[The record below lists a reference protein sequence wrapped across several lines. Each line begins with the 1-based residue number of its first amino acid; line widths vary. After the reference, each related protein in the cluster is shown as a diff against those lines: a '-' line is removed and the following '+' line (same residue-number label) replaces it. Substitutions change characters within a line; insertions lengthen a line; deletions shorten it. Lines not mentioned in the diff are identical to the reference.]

1 MTQITVLNHPLIDH
15 KLATLRDK
23 NTPAWYFRKT
33 LVETAALMSWHC
45 FQHLNTET
53 VAIDTPMEAMQA
65 QKLPELSP
73 AIVSILR
80 AGNGMADALA
90 TVLPEAGIGHL
101 GMERD
106 AKTHKAR
113 AYYAKLP
120 PEIAKRQTILVDP
133 MLATGGSAIM
143 AADQLRSE
151 GVTDIIFLCL
161 VAAPEGVSAFHD
173 AHPDIPIITA
183 ALDRQLNENSYILPG
198 LGDAGD
204 RIFNT

>member
-1 MTQITVLNHPLIDH
+1 MTQLTILQHPLINH
-15 KLATLRDK
+15 KLSLLRDK
-23 NTPAWYFRKT
+23 ATPPWLFRKT
-33 LVETAALMSWHC
+33 LIETAQLMSWHC
-45 FQHLNTET
+45 FQHIKTEPCD
-53 VAIDTPMEAMQA
+53 IETPMEPMQTSR
-65 QKLPELSP
+65 LPDLAP

-90 TVLPEAGIGHL
+90 TVMPEAGIGHL

-106 AKTHKAR
+106 ANTHQAR

-120 PEIAKRQTILVDP
+120 PQIAQRQVILVDP

-143 AADQLRSE
+143 AADQLRGE
-151 GVTDIIFLCL
+151 GVTDLLFICI
-161 VAAPEGVSAFHD
+161 VAAPEGVA
-173 AHPDIPIITA
+173 ALQKAQPNMPIITA